1 METPTR
7 IYLHIY
13 RKDVKHC
20 PQMKFG
26 DAKASWKFSNFLFK
40 CESISDNQHGD
51 ALDTPEILCML
62 ISILPGLLMNRWNRK
77 VQNIRRRELRESDLT
92 NFVQF
97 VEKETLLMND
107 PLFLREA
114 LHEYAEQN
122 EKA

>member
-13 RKDVKHC
+13 RKDVKHW
-20 PQMKFG
+20 PQKKFG
-26 DAKASWKFSNFLFK
+26 

-51 ALDTPEILCML
+51 ALDTPEILSML
-62 ISILPGLLMNRWNRK
+62 ISILPGLLMNRWDRK

-97 VEKETLLMND
+97 VEEETLLMND
-107 PLFLREA
+107 PLFL
-114 LHEYAEQN
+114 
-122 EKA
+122 